1 MNQEEASQFRGKI
14 FSKTQQIM
22 PILTKEQFEELAKF
36 DSNPCVSIFIPTVR
50 AGKDVLE
57 EKDKINLKS
66 QWKKAVEELK
76 NMGYPQ
82 DKIDKMGKPVFDLMD
97 DRDFWRHQ
105 SDGLAL
111 FLADG
116 FSRQYTLP
124 IYFEAYTYVADHF
137 YLKPLVPM
145 FNGDGRFFLLH
156 LQLDKVKLYEATQYS
171 IGEVEIG
178 DLTPDQLEDRVG
190 YDYEEKNS
198 KHKTQRSSGGAGAEG
213 SSTQHGYEAA
223 NRDRKNE
230 ILRFFR
236 AVDKGIYEVLNNES
250 VPLIVACQD
259 SFFPIYKEASRYK
272 NLYPKPVPGNPE
284 ADHESIFS
292 LHAAALDTLEPHFRK
307 EREEKM
313 AQFND
318 LNPSRTSTSVSDII
332 PAIYEGKVDTLF
344 LQNRED
350 IWGNYNE
357 NMASVDVHEEKR
369 NGSLSLMNL
378 AAVKVVEQNGTVYLI
393 EEEFMPNKKSKMNA
407 VYRY

>member
-1 MNQEEASQFRGKI
+1 
-14 FSKTQQIM
+14 M
-22 PILTKEQFEELAKF
+22 PILTKEQFEDLAKF

-76 NMGYPQ
+76 AMGYPQ
-82 DKIDKMGKPVFDLMD
+82 DKIEKMGKPVNDLMD
-97 DRDFWRHQ
+97 DSDFWRHQ

-116 FSRQYTLP
+116 FSKQYTLP
-124 IYFEAYTYVADHF
+124 IYFEAFTYVADHF

-145 FNGDGRFFLLH
+145 FNGDGRFYLLH
-156 LQLDKVKLYEATQYS
+156 LQLDEVKLYEATQYS
-171 IGEVEIG
+171 IGEVKID
-178 DLTPDQLEDRVG
+178 DLTPNQLEDRVG

-198 KHKTQRSSGGAGAEG
+198 KHKTQRNSVGANPQGT
-213 SSTQHGYEAA
+213 STQHGYEAA
-223 NRDRKNE
+223 SRDRKNE

-236 AVDKGIYEVLNNES
+236 AVDKGIYEILHNES

-259 SFFPIYKEASRYK
+259 SYFSIYQEASRYK

-284 ADHESIFS
+284 ADHNSIFS
-292 LHAAALDTLEPHFRK
+292 LHAAALETLEPHFRK
-307 EREEKM
+307 DREDKM
-313 AQFND
+313 KQFND
-318 LNPSRTSTSVSDII
+318 LNPSRTSTQVSEII
-332 PAIYEGKVDTLF
+332 PAIFEGKVDTLF

-350 IWGNYNE
+350 IWGDYNE
-357 NMASVDVHEEKR
+357 KMASVDVHDEKR
-369 NGSLSLMNL
+369 NGSVSLMNL
-378 AAVKVVEQNGTVYLI
+378 AAVKVLQQNGKAYLI
-393 EEEFMPNKKSKMNA
+393 EKEFMPNKDSKVNA

>member
-1 MNQEEASQFRGKI
+1 
-14 FSKTQQIM
+14 M
-22 PILTKEQFEELAKF
+22 PILTKEQFEDLAKF

-66 QWKKAVEELK
+66 QWKKAGEELK
-76 NMGYPQ
+76 KMGYPQ
-82 DKIDKMGKPVFDLMD
+82 EKIEKIGKPVSDLMD

-124 IYFEAYTYVADHF
+124 INFETFTYVADHF

-145 FNGDGRFFLLH
+145 FNGDGRFYLLH
-156 LQLDKVKLYEATQYS
+156 LQLDKVKLYEATQFT
-171 IGEVEIG
+171 IGEVEIE
-178 DLTPDQLEDRVG
+178 DLTPDRLEDRVG

-198 KHKTQRSSGGAGAEG
+198 KHKTQKNRIGVSPDGT
-213 SSTQHGYEAA
+213 STQHGYEPAS
-223 NRDRKNE
+223 RDRKNE

-236 AVDKGIYEVLNNES
+236 AVDKGIYEILHNES

-259 SFFPIYKEASRYK
+259 SFFPIYQEASRYK
-272 NLYPKPVPGNPE
+272 NLFPKPVPGNPE
-284 ADHESIFS
+284 ADHESIFG
-292 LHAAALDTLEPHFRK
+292 LHADALETLEPHFKK

-313 AQFND
+313 KEFNE
-318 LNPSRTSTSVSDII
+318 LNPSRTGTKVSDII
-332 PAIYEGKVDTLF
+332 PAIYQGKVDTLF

-350 IWGNYNE
+350 IWGDYNE
-357 NMASVDVHEEKR
+357 NMASVDVHEERR

-378 AAVKVVEQNGTVYLI
+378 AAVKVIEQNGKVYLI
-393 EEEFMPNKKSKMNA
+393 EGEFMPNKDSKMNA

>member
-1 MNQEEASQFRGKI
+1 
-14 FSKTQQIM
+14 M
-22 PILTKEQFEELAKF
+22 PILTKEQFEDLAKF
-36 DSNPCVSIFIPTVR
+36 DSNPCVSIFIPTER

-66 QWKKAVEELK
+66 QWKKAAEELK
-76 NMGYPQ
+76 KMGFSQ
-82 DKIDKMGKPVFDLMD
+82 DKIDKIGKPVTNLID

-124 IYFEAYTYVADHF
+124 IYFEAFTYVSDHF

-145 FNGDGRFFLLH
+145 FNGDGRFYLLH
-156 LQLDKVKLYEATQYS
+156 LQLEEVKLYEATQYS

-178 DLTPDQLEDRVG
+178 DLTPDRLEDRVG
-190 YDYEEKNS
+190 YDYEEKNQ
-198 KHKTQRSSGGAGAEG
+198 KHKTQRNSIGASAEG
-213 SSTQHGYEAA
+213 SSTQHGYEPAS
-223 NRDRKNE
+223 RDRKNE

-236 AVDKGIYEVLNNES
+236 AVDKGIYEILNKES

-259 SFFPIYKEASRYK
+259 SYFPIYQEASRYK
-272 NLYPKPVPGNPE
+272 NLFPKPVPGNPE
-284 ADHESIFS
+284 ADYDSFFG
-292 LHAAALDTLEPHFRK
+292 LHVAALETLEPHFRK

-313 AQFND
+313 KQFNE
-318 LNPSRTSTSVSDII
+318 LNPSRTSTSVSEII

-350 IWGNYNE
+350 IWGDYNE
-357 NMASVDVHEEKR
+357 KMASVDVHGERR

-378 AAVKVVEQNGTVYLI
+378 AAVKVIEQNGKVYLI
-393 EEEFMPNKKSKMNA
+393 EEEFMPNKDSKMNA

>member
-1 MNQEEASQFRGKI
+1 
-14 FSKTQQIM
+14 M
-22 PILTKEQFEELAKF
+22 PILTKEQFEDLAKF

-76 NMGYPQ
+76 AMGYPQ
-82 DKIDKMGKPVFDLMD
+82 DKIEKMGKPVNDLMD
-97 DRDFWRHQ
+97 DSDFWRHQ

-116 FSRQYTLP
+116 FSKQYTLP

-145 FNGDGRFFLLH
+145 FNGDGMFYLLH
-156 LQLDKVKLYEATQYS
+156 LQLDEVKLYEATPYS
-171 IGEVEIG
+171 IGEVKID
-178 DLTPDQLEDRVG
+178 DLTPNQLEDRVG

-198 KHKTQRSSGGAGAEG
+198 KHKTQRNSVGANPQGT
-213 SSTQHGYEAA
+213 STQHGYEAA
-223 NRDRKNE
+223 SRDRKNE

-236 AVDKGIYEVLNNES
+236 AVDKGIYEILHNES

-259 SFFPIYKEASRYK
+259 SYFPIYQEASRYK

-284 ADHESIFS
+284 ADHNSIFS
-292 LHAAALDTLEPHFRK
+292 LHAAALETLEPHFRK
-307 EREEKM
+307 DREDKM
-313 AQFND
+313 KQFND
-318 LNPSRTSTSVSDII
+318 LNPSRTSSQVSEII
-332 PAIYEGKVDTLF
+332 PAIFEGKVDTLF

-350 IWGNYNE
+350 IWGDYNE
-357 NMASVDVHEEKR
+357 KMASVDVHEEKR
-369 NGSLSLMNL
+369 NGSVSLMNL
-378 AAVKVVEQNGTVYLI
+378 AAVKVLQQNGKAYLI
-393 EEEFMPNKKSKMNA
+393 EKEFMPNKDSKVNA